1 MITFIPI
8 HNREFDDDNFVCK
21 TGFLKVY
28 LRKKKIDKTQI
39 PGALSQNLASILCLF
54 FGTQEIF
61 FASEHPSFQGTLAP
75 HES

>member
-1 MITFIPI
+1 MQNWFFKSIF
-8 HNREFDDDNFVCK
+8 K
-21 TGFLKVY
+21 
-28 LRKKKIDKTQI
+28 KKKIDKTQI
-39 PGALSQNLASILCLF
+39 PGALSQNLVSLLCLF